1 MEGAIESPQVD
12 EIGDDAAH
20 AAVLEAVLA
29 IGMIEGGAGRL
40 HQVPGVVPSPR
51 DFPEGDRFAPRSSH
65 PEAWTGERPQ
75 LVDVG
80 NDHRYAVVLNEG
92 VGTQEIEVEPT
103 KSNLVGATSNQ
114 GGSDS
119 SDTNTKEGQ

>member
-1 MEGAIESPQVD
+1 M
-12 EIGDDAAH
+12 
-20 AAVLEAVLA
+20 
-29 IGMIEGGAGRL
+29 
-40 HQVPGVVPSPR
+40 
-51 DFPEGDRFAPRSSH
+51 
-65 PEAWTGERPQ
+65 TGERPQ